1 LPVAKVG
8 GGGAWTCLGF
18 GRTSRIGVELIVRVV
33 DGPAAALY
41 PVCLDSLEL
50 AGPVK
55 GRNRV
60 GIALD
65 IAVVCMK

>member
-1 LPVAKVG
+1 M
-8 GGGAWTCLGF
+8 GF
-18 GRTSRIGVELIVRVV
+18 GRTRRIGVELIVLDV

-41 PVCLDSLEL
+41 PVCRNDLEL